1 MVEKAVIEK
10 GWGPGF
16 RRLLTDARRRG
27 PAFAAS
33 IVVIA
38 GQAWIAHALA
48 LRPVWLLPVVAAL
61 LLVVSVLLE
70 VAPGGRADAFA
81 RYAAV
86 ALAGVLVIANFASLG
101 YLVHG
106 VFVGSHLTPLN
117 LLFTGTALWVE
128 NVFVFAIVY
137 WELDGGGPLARPQVP
152 IARRDLRFPQQ
163 ESGEE
168 PAGVVWEPGFGD
180 YLFVALTC
188 ATAFSPTD
196 AMPYSGKAKM
206 AMSVE
211 AVMSLAIAALLVA
224 RAVNIAKG

>member
-1 MVEKAVIEK
+1 MVEKAVIES
-10 GWGPGF
+10 GWRRGF
-16 RRLLTDARRRG
+16 RRLLTDAEGRG

-33 IVVIA
+33 VVVIT
-38 GQAWIAHALA
+38 GQAWVARGLA
-48 LRPVWLLPVVAAL
+48 LRPVWLLPAVAAL
-61 LLVVSVLLE
+61 LLLVSVLLD
-70 VAPGGRADAFA
+70 VAPGGRADTFA

-86 ALAGVLVIANFASLG
+86 ALVGVLVIANIASLG

-106 VFVGSHLTPLN
+106 VFVGSHLSPLN
-117 LLFTGTALWVE
+117 LLLTGVALWVV

-152 IARRDLRFPQQ
+152 IVGRDLRFPQQ

-168 PAGVVWEPGFGD
+168 PGGVVWEPGFGD

-188 ATAFSPTD
+188 GTAFSPTD
-196 AMPYSGKAKM
+196 AMPYSGKAKL
-206 AMSVE
+206 AMGVE
-211 AVMSLAIAALLVA
+211 AVMSFSIAALVVA

>member
-1 MVEKAVIEK
+1 MVGKRVIES
-10 GWGPGF
+10 GWRRGF
-16 RRLLTDARRRG
+16 RRLLTDAKGRG

-33 IVVIA
+33 VVVIA
-38 GQAWIAHALA
+38 GQVWVARELA
-48 LRPVWLLPVVAAL
+48 LRPVWLLPVAAGL
-61 LLVVSVLLE
+61 LLLVSVLLD
-70 VAPGGRADAFA
+70 VAPGSRADAFA

-86 ALAGVLVIANFASLG
+86 ALAGVLVIANIASLG

-106 VFVGSHLTPLN
+106 VFVGSHLSPLN
-117 LLFTGTALWVE
+117 LLLTGVALWIV

-137 WELDGGGPLARPQVP
+137 WELDGGGPLVRPQVP
-152 IARRDLRFPQQ
+152 IVRRDLRFPQQ
-163 ESGEE
+163 ENGEL

-196 AMPYSGKAKM
+196 AMPYTGKAKL
-206 AMSVE
+206 AMGVE
-211 AVMSLAIAALLVA
+211 AVMSFAIAARLVA